1 MRVLR
6 CVQDRGNDLQ
16 FATAVRAVPHVDLEH
31 ALEPPSSAAADDAAY
46 SPPRAR
52 LALGGWRGL
61 RGRLSLLRQLL
72 RQLLRH
78 GLGTSAA
85 GLVAPFEY
93 SALVL
98 AAFWGFT
105 IWGEV
110 PAAVSG
116 VGILL
121 ILSSGVLVAL
131 REARQRSGAEPKP

>member
-1 MRVLR
+1 MR
-6 CVQDRGNDLQ
+6 C
-16 FATAVRAVPHVDLEH
+16 
-31 ALEPPSSAAADDAAY
+31 
-46 SPPRAR
+46 
-52 LALGGWRGL
+52 
-61 RGRLSLLRQLL
+61 SL
-72 RQLLRH
+72 

-131 REARQRSGAEPKP
+131 REARQRRGAEPKP